1 MAQTFP
7 IPIDLLPPL
16 LREFERMVGLH
27 ATMALVRRW
36 GVLRVYF
43 PTPERVTKHHPYAAV
58 IGVDALLKLAK
69 EYGGLPHFQ
78 LSKAERALQA
88 VRNARIAAEY
98 ATNKTAR
105 EIAAEYGLT
114 EGQVVRIV
122 ASMGVTAPLD
132 RMQRALF
139 QARHTPRLTYA
150 RPCLVGRL
158 SFNKAV
164 PVCWPIRSTAYSTK

>member
-1 MAQTFP
+1 MTQTFT
-7 IPIDLLPPL
+7 ISIDMLPPL
-16 LREFERMVGLH
+16 LQEFERLVGLQ
-27 ATMALVRRW
+27 ATMALVHKW
-36 GVLRVYF
+36 GGLRVYF
-43 PTPERVTKHHPYAAV
+43 PTPERATEEHPYASV
-58 IGVDALLKLAK
+58 IGMDALLKLAE

-78 LSKAERALQA
+78 LPKAERALQA

-132 RMQRALF
+132 RRQRALF
-139 QARHTPRLTYA
+139 
-150 RPCLVGRL
+150 
-158 SFNKAV
+158 
-164 PVCWPIRSTAYSTK
+164 

>member
-1 MAQTFP
+1 MTQTFP

-16 LREFERMVGLH
+16 LQEFERLVGLQ

-36 GVLRVYF
+36 GGLRVYF
-43 PTPERVTKHHPYAAV
+43 PTPERVTEDHPYAEV
-58 IGVDALLKLAK
+58 IGIDALLKLAK

-78 LSKAERALQA
+78 LPKAERALQA
-88 VRNARIAAEY
+88 MRNARIAADY

-122 ASMGVTAPLD
+122 AMLGVNAPPD
-132 RMQRALF
+132 RRQRALF
-139 QARHTPRLTYA
+139 
-150 RPCLVGRL
+150 
-158 SFNKAV
+158 
-164 PVCWPIRSTAYSTK
+164 

>member
-1 MAQTFP
+1 
-7 IPIDLLPPL
+7 
-16 LREFERMVGLH
+16 
-27 ATMALVRRW
+27 MALVRRW

-43 PTPERVTKHHPYAAV
+43 PTPERVTEDHPYAAV

-78 LSKAERALQA
+78 LPKAERALQA
-88 VRNARIAAEY
+88 VRNARIAADY

-122 ASMGVTAPLD
+122 AMLGVNAPPD
-132 RMQRALF
+132 RRQRALF
-139 QARHTPRLTYA
+139 
-150 RPCLVGRL
+150 
-158 SFNKAV
+158 
-164 PVCWPIRSTAYSTK
+164 

>member
-1 MAQTFP
+1 MTQTFP

-16 LREFERMVGLH
+16 LQEFERLVGLQ

-36 GVLRVYF
+36 GGLRVYF
-43 PTPERVTKHHPYAAV
+43 PTPERVTEDHPYAAV
-58 IGVDALLKLAK
+58 IGVDALLKLAE

-78 LSKAERALQA
+78 LPKAERALQA
-88 VRNARIAAEY
+88 VRNVRIAADY

-122 ASMGVTAPLD
+122 ASMGVAAPLD
-132 RMQRALF
+132 RRQRALF
-139 QARHTPRLTYA
+139 
-150 RPCLVGRL
+150 
-158 SFNKAV
+158 
-164 PVCWPIRSTAYSTK
+164 

>member
-1 MAQTFP
+1 MTQTFP
-7 IPIDLLPPL
+7 IPIDRLPPL
-16 LREFERMVGLH
+16 LQEFERLVGLQ

-36 GVLRVYF
+36 GGLRVYF
-43 PTPERVTKHHPYAAV
+43 PTPERVTEDHPYAAV
-58 IGVDALLKLAK
+58 IGTEALLKLAE

-78 LSKAERALQA
+78 LPKAERALQA

-122 ASMGVTAPLD
+122 GSMGVTAPFN
-132 RMQRALF
+132 RRQRTLF
-139 QARHTPRLTYA
+139 
-150 RPCLVGRL
+150 
-158 SFNKAV
+158 
-164 PVCWPIRSTAYSTK
+164 

>member
-1 MAQTFP
+1 MTQTFTVP
-7 IPIDLLPPL
+7 VDLLPPL
-16 LREFERMVGLH
+16 LQEFERLVGLQ
-27 ATMALVRRW
+27 ATMALVQKW
-36 GVLRVYF
+36 GGLRVYF
-43 PTPERVTKHHPYAAV
+43 PTPERVTEEHPYAVV
-58 IGVDALLKLAK
+58 IGTNALVKLAE

-78 LSKAERALQA
+78 LPKAERALQA

-132 RMQRALF
+132 RRQRALF
-139 QARHTPRLTYA
+139 
-150 RPCLVGRL
+150 
-158 SFNKAV
+158 
-164 PVCWPIRSTAYSTK
+164 